1 MFAKLRY
8 SISLC
13 VMPFVL
19 TLTGVHIQRSRPL
32 PFLGLCVRARGSPLR
47 QSWRFGPTPP
57 LQYHRKRPS
66 RHSTL
71 ALVVRALR
79 PLDPRDRRARQC
91 HHVRLYSLSY
101 PREVGGFLL
110 GVVARP
116 LIDAHRQ
123 SRLLDRCRRP

>member
-13 VMPFVL
+13 IVPFTL
-19 TLTGVHIQRSRPL
+19 TLTGVRIQRSRPL
-32 PFLGLCVRARGSPLR
+32 PFLGLCICDRSSSLR
-47 QSWRFGPTPP
+47 QGWRFGPTPP
-57 LQYHRKRPS
+57 LQYYRKRPS

-71 ALVVRALR
+71 TPVVRALR
-79 PLDPRDRRARQC
+79 PLDPRDRRARQR

-110 GVVARP
+110 GVSP
-116 LIDAHRQ
+116 
-123 SRLLDRCRRP
+123 